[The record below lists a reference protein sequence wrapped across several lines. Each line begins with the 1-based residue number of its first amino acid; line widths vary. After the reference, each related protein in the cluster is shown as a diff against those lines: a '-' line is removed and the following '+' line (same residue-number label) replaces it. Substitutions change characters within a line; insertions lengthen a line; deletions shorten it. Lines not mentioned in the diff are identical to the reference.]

1 VGDSPALLQ
10 MKKELVAIARSSAPV
25 LVNGETGTGKELV
38 AHALHEESP
47 RAKGPF
53 VAINVR
59 ELPETLVESELFGH
73 VKGAF
78 TGADANKTGLIRRAD
93 GGTFFLDEIGEMP
106 LAAQAMLL
114 RVLQEK
120 EVRPVGGASAEKVD
134 VRIVAATHRD
144 LRQLVKDGAFREDL
158 LYRLEVLKVV
168 VPPLRARGEDVV
180 KLAEHYVERF
190 AADEEKP
197 VAPSLDDSA
206 RAALAKHRWPGNVR
220 ELQNAIRRA
229 VIVGTNPITAVELAL
244 GSKVI
249 EIEKPIRLMR
259 EVSENEIEKALEKTG
274 GNVSHALKLLGV
286 SRSAFY
292 RERKRREQQDL

>member
-1 VGDSPALLQ
+1 
-10 MKKELVAIARSSAPV
+10 
-25 LVNGETGTGKELV
+25 
-38 AHALHEESP
+38 
-47 RAKGPF
+47 
-53 VAINVR
+53 
-59 ELPETLVESELFGH
+59 
-73 VKGAF
+73 
-78 TGADANKTGLIRRAD
+78 
-93 GGTFFLDEIGEMP
+93 MP

-120 EVRPVGGASAEKVD
+120 EVRPVGGAAAEKVD

-168 VPPLRARGEDVV
+168 VPPLRARGDDII
-180 KLAEHYVERF
+180 KLAEHYLERF
-190 AADEEKP
+190 AADEEKS
-197 VAPSLDDSA
+197 VTPSLDDSA

-229 VIVGTNPITAVELAL
+229 VILGVNPITSVELAL
-244 GSKVI
+244 GSEVI
-249 EIEKPIRLMR
+249 EIDKPIRLMR
-259 EVSENEIEKALEKTG
+259 EVPESEIEKALKQTN

-292 RERKRREQQDL
+292 RERKRREQKDL